1 MVSTTQ
7 DCNFPKAKSCYAA
20 IIIRMPNVFQIIKL
34 KKGVVI
40 LAAQKFPYSIFNS
53 VNFSH
58 VSL

>member
-20 IIIRMPNVFQIIKL
+20 IIIRMPDVFQIIKL

-40 LAAQKFPYSIFNS
+40 LAAHKFPYSIF
-53 VNFSH
+53 
-58 VSL
+58 